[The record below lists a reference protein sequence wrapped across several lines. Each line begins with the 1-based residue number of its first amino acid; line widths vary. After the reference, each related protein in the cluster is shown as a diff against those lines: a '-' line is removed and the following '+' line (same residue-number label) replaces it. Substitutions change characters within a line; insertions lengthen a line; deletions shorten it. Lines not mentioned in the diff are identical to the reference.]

1 MINVSNSTALAVAQC
16 WFGDAKV
23 AEKLLEHINANLA
36 ILMDH
41 RKMAR
46 LLLRAKI
53 LPTGTEVDLD
63 AVAKKISTTLKD
75 GIQLSKYTKEPLA
88 FGLYFISA
96 EFSLEDKDG
105 QMDSLE
111 NTVKAIEGVGEFEVL
126 GTSRAS
132 VDVK

>member
-1 MINVSNSTALAVAQC
+1 V
-16 WFGDAKV
+16 KV
-23 AEKLLEHINANLA
+23 VGKLLEPINANPA

-53 LPTGTEVDLD
+53 LPTGTEIDLD
-63 AVAKKISTTLKD
+63 AVAKKISSTLKD

-132 VDVK
+132 VDVR